1 MRGALGAPV
10 RAVGDQPGR
19 RHLAVPQHGVRDE
32 HSDRLVGDVLRASL
46 AAAAA
51 PAAAESAAV
60 TTAAVAAS
68 AAVTTDA
75 AVRTGAAVRVVHQW
89 RRHWPRWLC
98 GYYRAARSSLL
109 FDLDAGHVHL
119 GVRGGPRRAGG

>member
-32 HSDRLVGDVLRASL
+32 HSDRVVGDVLRASL

-51 PAAAESAAV
+51 PAAAQPAAV
-60 TTAAVAAS
+60 TAASVAAS
-68 AAVTTDA
+68 AAVAANA
-75 AVRTGAAVRVVHQW
+75 AVRAGATLRLVHQW
-89 RRHWPRWLC
+89 RRHWPRRLRV
-98 GYYRAARSSLL
+98 Y
-109 FDLDAGHVHL
+109 D
-119 GVRGGPRRAGG
+119 

>member
-1 MRGALGAPV
+1 MDLR
-10 RAVGDQPGR
+10 
-19 RHLAVPQHGVRDE
+19 E
-32 HSDRLVGDVLRASL
+32 LRASL

-51 PAAAESAAV
+51 PAAAQPAAV
-60 TTAAVAAS
+60 AAASVAAS

-98 GYYRAARSSLL
+98 GYDRAARSSLL

-119 GVRGGPRRAGG
+119 SLRGGSRRSGG

>member
-32 HSDRLVGDVLRASL
+32 HSDRVVGDVLRASL

-51 PAAAESAAV
+51 AAASQP
-60 TTAAVAAS
+60 AAVAA
-68 AAVTTDA
+68 AAVAAEAAVAADA
-75 AVRTGAAVRVVHQW
+75 AVRTGAAVRVV
-89 RRHWPRWLC
+89 
-98 GYYRAARSSLL
+98 
-109 FDLDAGHVHL
+109 
-119 GVRGGPRRAGG
+119 